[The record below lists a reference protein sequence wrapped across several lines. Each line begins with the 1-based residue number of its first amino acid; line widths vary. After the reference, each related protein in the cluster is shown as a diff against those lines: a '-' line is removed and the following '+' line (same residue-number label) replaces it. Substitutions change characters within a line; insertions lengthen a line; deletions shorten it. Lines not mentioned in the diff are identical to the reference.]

1 MVVIPHTHA
10 GRCSPPNAFLPSLHS
25 PTHPLRPHLFAPSPT
40 RSARLRSAPL
50 CRPYAYFEAGTA
62 GTTGGIA
69 GFGKDIAM
77 GMGALCNLDIT
88 VVQVGEGEEKERRE
102 ERSEEERGRQE
113 SEWIIGTND
122 HSHVLLSSSLIW
134 TNNLQ

>member
-1 MVVIPHTHA
+1 
-10 GRCSPPNAFLPSLHS
+10 
-25 PTHPLRPHLFAPSPT
+25 
-40 RSARLRSAPL
+40 
-50 CRPYAYFEAGTA
+50 
-62 GTTGGIA
+62 
-69 GFGKDIAM
+69 M

-102 ERSEEERGRQE
+102 ERSEEERERQE